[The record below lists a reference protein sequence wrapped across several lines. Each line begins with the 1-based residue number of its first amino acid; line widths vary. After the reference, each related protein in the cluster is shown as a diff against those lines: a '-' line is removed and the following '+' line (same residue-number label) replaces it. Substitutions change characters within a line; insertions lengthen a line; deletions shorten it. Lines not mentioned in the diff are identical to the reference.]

1 MENIL
6 TFNNSLSLLLL
17 KHLLLSPSLNNLS
30 NSFINLSNSLLNS
43 LSSLLNSINNS
54 PSSSPNLCL
63 FLFLSFLNHFNNFSD
78 LFFGDFIKVSLNG
91 NTLNG
96 RMISSRASLFS
107 KSSLLHLPKKI
118 SIPVLTFFTHHVKM
132 NKK

>member
-17 KHLLLSPSLNNLS
+17 KDLLLSPSLNNLS
-30 NSFINLSNSLLNS
+30 NSFINISNSLLDS
-43 LSSLLNSINNS
+43 LSSLVNSINNS
-54 PSSSPNLCL
+54 LSSSLNLCL
-63 FLFLSFLNHFNNFSD
+63 FLFLFSLNYFNNFLD
-78 LFFGDFIKVSLNG
+78 LFFGNFIKMFLNG

-96 RMISSRASLFS
+96 ITVSSRVSLFS
-107 KSSLLHLPKKI
+107 KSSFFHLPKKI
-118 SIPVLTFFTHHVKM
+118 STPINSTFFHHVKM